1 MKISK
6 FLDRVR
12 EVIRTKH
19 FGYNTEKTCVNW
31 IYRFIIFYNKI
42 HPKDMGE
49 KKIEEFLSHLAVK
62 KESLCLHSKSGP

>member
-12 EVIRTKH
+12 EEIMTKH
-19 FGYNTEKTCVNW
+19 FSYNTEKTCVNW

-49 KKIEEFLSHLAVK
+49 KEISKFLTFLAVER
-62 KESLCLHSKSGP
+62 KERMLNFNYL